1 MKKQM
6 QKTVMTIIIVVLL
19 AMSTIAFV
27 VISSVSPEQTTQTL
41 ELPKQS
47 VIDGYINESYRQ
59 TYLSKGYTLMEYH
72 YYDNC
77 CKNISPFIDYLPEV
91 IGTQLVV
98 QKIKDT
104 DYYINL
110 ESAFGTE
117 EKIKPDTN
125 EDLLRSLC
133 KVLTKTPIDCGLLAV
148 KENSSSG

>member
-27 VISSVSPEQTTQTL
+27 VISSVSPEQTSQNL
-41 ELPKQS
+41 ELPTQN

-59 TYLSKGYTLMEYH
+59 AYLSKGYTLMEYH
-72 YYDNC
+72 YYEDC
-77 CKNISPFIDYLPEV
+77 CKNISVFVDYLPEV
-91 IGTQLVV
+91 IGTQLII

-110 ESAFGTE
+110 ESAFNTE
-117 EKIKPDTN
+117 EKITPQTS
-125 EDLLRSLC
+125 EELLRPLC
-133 KVLTKTPIDCGLLAV
+133 KTLTKTPIDCGLLS
-148 KENSSSG
+148 ENNSSG